1 MDAEQQKRLD
11 ELKAKAEGPGLT
23 SDEANELGK
32 LYAVESGAEY
42 ANASTVGDSGLI
54 QEDAE
59 NEMLRKEQ
67 AAQVAAKA
75 HDEYRSQM
83 LPGEGSTGV

>member
-1 MDAEQQKRLD
+1 MDGEQQKRLD

-32 LYAVESGAEY
+32 LYAVESGADY
-42 ANASTVGDSGLI
+42 ANATTGDTGLS
-54 QEDAE
+54 QEDAD

-67 AAQVAAKA
+67 AAAVAAKA
-75 HDEYRSQM
+75 HDEYRSRM
-83 LPGEGSTGV
+83 LPGEGSVGA